1 MSTTLKTLIAKL
13 NDTCR
18 QSAERAAN
26 LCLARGHYEVDLEH
40 LFLALLEHPQG
51 DVALI
56 AQRSGIKPDTLR
68 DDLERELA
76 SFKNGNTRTPVFS
89 PHLPTLFEHAWLI
102 ASLDSQTTRIRS
114 GHLLLAL
121 LTEPGLSQLA
131 YRGSAQFVRIKRDEL
146 KHNFAK
152 LVEGSHEG
160 GDVRFA
166 DAGPGALA
174 ESERNVDPAQG
185 GLSKT
190 PALDQFTTNLTQRA
204 RDGKVD
210 PVIGRDAEIR
220 QAIDILLRRRQNN
233 PILTGEAGVGKT
245 AVVEGLALRIALG
258 DVPEVLRGVELHTL
272 DLGLLQA
279 GASVKGEFE
288 NRLKNVIDEVK
299 KSPHPIVLFID
310 EAHTM
315 IGAGGQAG
323 QNDAANLLKPA
334 LARGEL
340 RTIAATTWS
349 EYKKYF
355 EKDAA
360 LARRFQVV
368 KVEEPS
374 ETLCAAMLRGMVPL
388 MEKHFGIRVLDE
400 AITEAVRLSHRYI
413 SGRQLPDKAVSVL
426 DTACAKVALGQ
437 SATPAII
444 DDTRKHL
451 DRLAAEIGALQRET
465 LSGARHEE
473 RLGELHAQQQ
483 QAQQVLVDAEARL
496 RDESALAQ
504 KIQALRTQLE
514 QNAQQ
519 AAAANGDASALHPA
533 DGAPVAMACAIN
545 GDSSMC
551 GDELARQGEK
561 ADAAGADAGIEAA
574 TESAGTEAAVATPAR
589 ARKSAKTKAVPATE
603 SSSASASINPAEN
616 PIDPARIELETLLAE
631 LRALQGEAPLVPLQ
645 VDGTIVAEIVSAWT
659 GVPLGRMVKDEIRV
673 VRQLAPL
680 LRERVIGQDHALEAV
695 AQRVRTASAKL
706 EDPNKPRGVFMFVG
720 PSGVGKT
727 ETALALAD
735 ILYGGE
741 RKLVTINMSEYQEA
755 HSVSGLKG
763 SPPGYVGYGE
773 GGVLT
778 EAVRRNP
785 YSVVLLDEV
794 EKAHPDV
801 LEMFFQ
807 VFDKGE
813 MDDAE
818 GRAIDFRNTL
828 IILTSNVGSAQIM
841 QACLNKPTEEIPAA
855 DALGEALRPVLMK
868 TFKPAFLG
876 RMKTVPYYPISD
888 DVLVQIITLKLGRIR
903 DRIRANHKATFEWS
917 DSLVEAVLARCTEV
931 DSGAR
936 NVDHILNGTLLP
948 EIAEEV
954 LARMAEG
961 ASVERVTVGAD
972 DNGAF
977 TYQIA

>member
-1 MSTTLKTLIAKL
+1 MATPLKTLIAKL
-13 NDTCR
+13 NATSR
-18 QSAERAAN
+18 QAAERAAS
-26 LCLARGHYEVDLEH
+26 LCMARGNYEVDLEH
-40 LFLALLEHPQG
+40 LFLALLENRRS
-51 DVALI
+51 DFAVA
-56 AQRSGIKPDTLR
+56 ARASGIDLAALQR
-68 DDLERELA
+68 DLEAEIAR
-76 SFKNGNTRTPVFS
+76 FQTGNTRTPAFS
-89 PHLPTLFEHAWLI
+89 PYLPKLFEHAWLI
-102 ASLDSQTTRIRS
+102 ASLDSQITRIRS

-121 LTEPGLSQLA
+121 LTEPSLA
-131 YRGSAQFVRIKRDEL
+131 
-146 KHNFAK
+146 
-152 LVEGSHEG
+152 
-160 GDVRFA
+160 
-166 DAGPGALA
+166 ALA
-174 ESERNVDPAQG
+174 ERGSRLFGRFEVERLKHDFERMTAGSDEQEQAVDFADGTVAQTDDGRTAPAAA
-185 GLSKT
+185 LSST
-190 PALDQFTTNLTQRA
+190 PALDQFTVDLTQAA
-204 RDGKVD
+204 REGRID

-220 QAIDILLRRRQNN
+220 QVVDILMRRRQNN

-245 AVVEGLALRIALG
+245 AVVEGLALRVAAN
-258 DVPEVLRGVELHTL
+258 DVPPPLRGVTLRTL
-272 DLGLLQA
+272 DMGLLQA

-299 KSPHPIVLFID
+299 KSPKPIILFID
-310 EAHTM
+310 EAHTI

-374 ETLCAAMLRGMVPL
+374 EPLAAAMLRGMAPL
-388 MEKHFGIRVLDE
+388 MERHFGVRVLDE

-437 SATPAII
+437 SATPGAIE
-444 DDTRKHL
+444 DDQNAL
-451 DRLAAEIGALQRET
+451 ERLLGEIAALQREQ
-465 LSGARHEE
+465 SAGAAHDARLEALQTKRIELEQRIAQNTE
-473 RLGELHAQQQ
+473 RLAQER
-483 QAQQVLVDAEARL
+483 ALVAR
-496 RDESALAQ
+496 
-504 KIQALRTQLE
+504 IQALRE
-514 QNAQQ
+514 AREGGAAQAGGQ
-519 AAAANGDASALHPA
+519 DAEPMAANSDVVAMPAKRGRAAAAP
-533 DGAPVAMACAIN
+533 
-545 GDSSMC
+545 DSP
-551 GDELARQGEK
+551 DELA
-561 ADAAGADAGIEAA
+561 A
-574 TESAGTEAAVATPAR
+574 
-589 ARKSAKTKAVPATE
+589 
-603 SSSASASINPAEN
+603 
-616 PIDPARIELETLLAE
+616 LLAE
-631 LRALQGEAPLVPLQ
+631 LRALQGETPMVPLQ
-645 VDGTIVAEIVSAWT
+645 VDGHVVSEIVSAWT
-659 GVPLGRMVKDEIRV
+659 GIPLGRMVKDELRTV
-673 VRQLAPL
+673 LNLKPL
-680 LRERVIGQDHALEAV
+680 LAARVIGQDHALQAI
-695 AQRVRTASAKL
+695 AQRVRTASANL
-706 EDPNKPRGVFMFVG
+706 EDPNKPRGVFLFAG

-818 GRAIDFRNTL
+818 GRPIDFRNTI
-828 IILTSNVGSAQIM
+828 IILTSNVGSSAIM
-841 QACLNKPTEEIPAA
+841 QACLNKPAEELPDA
-855 DALGEALRPVLMK
+855 DTLAETLRPVLYK

-876 RMKTVPYYPISD
+876 RTKVVPYYPIAD
-888 DVLVQIITLKLGRIR
+888 DVLAEIITLKLGRIR
-903 DRIRANHKATFEWS
+903 DRVAANHKATFQW
-917 DSLVEAVLARCTEV
+917 DTALVESVLARCTEV
-931 DSGAR
+931 DAGAR
-936 NVDHILNGTLLP
+936 AVDHILNGTLLP
-948 EIAEEV
+948 EIAEAV
-954 LARMAEG
+954 LTRMAEG
-961 ASVERVTVGAD
+961 DSVEKIKVSVGKTGEFKYRI
-972 DNGAF
+972 N
-977 TYQIA
+977 